1 MELMIDVD
9 MEMAK
14 ELKERKKQQK
24 ERDFY
29 KQINKKDL
37 NGFELDE
44 LFGEEE

>member
-1 MELMIDVD
+1 MIDVD

-44 LFGEEE
+44 LFGGDE